1 MGIKKS
7 KTNFLG
13 ANTKR
18 QKRQKHLAG
27 MEQVF
32 ENMWREEIKREL
44 ILKDYLKKRFKTTQV
59 YKFFFL

>member
-32 ENMWREEIKREL
+32 ENMWREEIK
-44 ILKDYLKKRFKTTQV
+44 KRTNIKR
-59 YKFFFL
+59 LS